1 MYHEQFDDDDLLN
14 NMGNLA
20 QTKEKNQV
28 FRKRATRLGTLT
40 PAKAEMMRINDK
52 KKSMG
57 SLGNKGK
64 AAELDMD
71 HVFVKFT
78 DFLWAM
84 TIHCTLLVLVMDTW
98 CNSTLGTS
106 DSGQDRSHL
115 SQV

>member
-40 PAKAEMMRINDK
+40 PAKAEMMRINEDE

-57 SLGNKGK
+57 SLGNKG
-64 AAELDMD
+64 
-71 HVFVKFT
+71 
-78 DFLWAM
+78 
-84 TIHCTLLVLVMDTW
+84 
-98 CNSTLGTS
+98 NSAIS
-106 DSGQDRSHL
+106 
-115 SQV
+115 